1 MSESLQSEIMT
12 RRKSEENRRVVII
25 KSFLSD
31 EMAMGCEVL
40 CCFFT
45 SCPYTSYL

>member
-31 EMAMGCEVL
+31 EMAMGCVVL
-40 CCFFT
+40 FLYFLSIYFLT
-45 SCPYTSYL
+45 

>member
-31 EMAMGCEVL
+31 EMAMGCGCVVSL
-40 CCFFT
+40 LLVHIL
-45 SCPYTSYL
+45 PYF

>member
-31 EMAMGCEVL
+31 EMAMGCE
-40 CCFFT
+40 CCVV
-45 SCPYTSYL
+45 SLLLVHILPY